1 MDPKDMQEF
10 IKLRD
15 EARQK
20 VIKAFQLFPGGM
32 ASAPESDVSADH
44 QAAIKDADAAWTTFI
59 GKARGMGLKV

>member
-20 VIKAFQLFPGGM
+20 VIKTFQLFPGGM
-32 ASAPESDVSADH
+32 TSAPENDVADAH
-44 QAAIKDADAAWTTFI
+44 QAAMKEADAAWGTFI
-59 GKARGMGLKV
+59 SKARSLGLKV

>member
-20 VIKAFQLFPGGM
+20 VIKAFQLFPGGSP
-32 ASAPESDVSADH
+32 SAPEDGVADDH
-44 QAAIKDADAAWTTFI
+44 QAAMKEADAAWGTFM
-59 GKARGMGLKV
+59 GKARSMGLNV